1 MGDLLQIRV
10 IAWTYGPEDAEKY
23 WPRLF
28 QLAWPD
34 QAKPPMSKRGVLETV
49 EALDQMRALGLWP
62 DLALSALLGEEI
74 RQLVKIKT
82 ALEDALG
89 EWRPS
94 EANKLSVELE
104 NAMIKLEHK
113 LPNSTLKKNKK

>member
-1 MGDLLQIRV
+1 MLV
-10 IAWTYGPEDAEKY
+10 SF
-23 WPRLF
+23 LF
-28 QLAWPD
+28 QLVWPD

-49 EALDQMRALGLWP
+49 ETLDQMRALGLWP
-62 DLALSALLGEEI
+62 DPALGKLLGEKI

-89 EWRPS
+89 AWRPG

-104 NAMIKLEHK
+104 NAMIKLENK
-113 LPNSTLKKNKK
+113 LLASMLKKDKK